1 MTTIDASL
9 MRGDSA
15 LAIGDPGNVDSLFLD
30 VSSLSINNYLI
41 SSTRYYFAFNS
52 GSLSGSFYIY
62 GKNLPDIGEL
72 ASLTSLNNAPY

>member
-41 SSTRYYFAFNS
+41 REKIFLILA
-52 GSLSGSFYIY
+52 IY
-62 GKNLPDIGEL
+62 HH
-72 ASLTSLNNAPY
+72 